1 MTARLLS
8 ILLVS
13 SFVLSSSTKRNVAT
27 AKGENEKIILTVT
40 LYLDPPDVKEL
51 IGNDLGGHYIVCDVK
66 LEPKYGKDILIDR
79 DDFLLRTWKDG
90 DKAKPFAPSQVAG
103 AGAMVV
109 GTVSDHTGVGSPG
122 WTGATGAII
131 LGGGGTKGG
140 GRMGK
145 GDTETSKDK
154 PAAADK
160 PSETNPLKAKLE
172 ARVLPEGKTK
182 EPVGGLLYFPMEKQ
196 KMKDLELTYG
206 GKEDPIVLHF
216 KP

>member
-1 MTARLLS
+1 MIARLLS

-13 SFVLSSSTKRNVAT
+13 SFVLSSSTKKNIAT
-27 AKGENEKIILTVT
+27 AKGENENVILTVT

-109 GTVSDHTGVGSPG
+109 G
-122 WTGATGAII
+122 
-131 LGGGGTKGG
+131 
-140 GRMGK
+140 
-145 GDTETSKDK
+145 
-154 PAAADK
+154 
-160 PSETNPLKAKLE
+160 
-172 ARVLPEGKTK
+172 
-182 EPVGGLLYFPMEKQ
+182 
-196 KMKDLELTYG
+196 
-206 GKEDPIVLHF
+206 
-216 KP
+216 

>member
-1 MTARLLS
+1 
-8 ILLVS
+8 
-13 SFVLSSSTKRNVAT
+13 
-27 AKGENEKIILTVT
+27 
-40 LYLDPPDVKEL
+40 
-51 IGNDLGGHYIVCDVK
+51 

-90 DKAKPFAPSQVAG
+90 DKAQPFAPSQVAG
-103 AGAMVV
+103 SGALVV

-140 GRMGK
+140 GGMGK
-145 GDTETSKDK
+145 GDGEAKPK
-154 PAAADK
+154 PAAEKEGPA
-160 PSETNPLKAKLE
+160 NPLKAELE

-182 EPVGGLLYFPMEKQ
+182 EPVSGLLYFPMEKQ

-216 KP
+216 KQ